1 LTTVVFS
8 VAPCHIVALA
18 FQIAAGDVVEKQARW
33 LIPAAALILVIEG
46 PLDLFLTRTQIIEC
60 GVEIVFVKGS

>member
-1 LTTVVFS
+1 MVVR
-8 VAPCHIVALA
+8 C
-18 FQIAAGDVVEKQARW
+18 Q
-33 LIPAAALILVIEG
+33 LILVIEG